1 VWIIVIKK
9 TDERKVMKSKN
20 EELFKFPEVGVPF
33 LWPIAF
39 RIRYAEEGMEA
50 LRKRIKVLKEV
61 KKTHIEK
68 PEPVWAT
75 KNRVRL
81 DLQTLKL
88 RDFSGQSE
96 GIYTFVV
103 APYAG
108 HTSMIVDF
116 HKKQSLVE
124 RLMENGIE
132 RVCATDWKSATEE
145 MKYYDIDNYLSELN
159 VCVDEL
165 GGRVNLA
172 GMCQG
177 GWLCAMYAARFPDKV
192 NTLII
197 AGSPIDTDAG
207 EGTIK
212 EYSHKLPMEFYE
224 KLVKVGGGFL
234 KGEVM
239 LAGFKSLHL
248 KEQYRDKFVELYDHI
263 DDPEYVE
270 RFENFER
277 WYEYAI
283 NLPGKWYLQ
292 VVREL
297 LKKTSSLKEN
307 LLGSERS

>member
-1 VWIIVIKK
+1 M
-9 TDERKVMKSKN
+9 RN
-20 EELFKFPEVGVPF
+20 F
-33 LWPIAF
+33 L
-39 RIRYAEEGMEA
+39 
-50 LRKRIKVLKEV
+50 
-61 KKTHIEK
+61 
-68 PEPVWAT
+68 
-75 KNRVRL
+75 NS
-81 DLQTLKL
+81 LKL
-88 RDFSGQSE
+88 GFRFYGQLPSV
-96 GIYTFVV
+96 YV
-103 APYAG
+103 
-108 HTSMIVDF
+108 MQ
-116 HKKQSLVE
+116 K
-124 RLMENGIE
+124 

-145 MKYYDIDNYLSELN
+145 MKYYDIDNYLNELN

-165 GGRVNLA
+165 GGMVNLA

-270 RFENFER
+270 GFENFER

-297 LKKTSSLKEN
+297 FKEN
-307 LLGSERS
+307 KFFKGEFIGLRKNLNLSDIKCPVYIC